1 MKLLRMIW
9 IALAT
14 IVAVYAAVCAY
25 IYISQDRMFYFPTKD
40 FAVNP
45 ADYDLKF
52 QDVFINVGQDETIHG
67 WYFPQ
72 AQNPKSARTVLFCH
86 GNGGNISHR
95 FETVIFL
102 LQRGVNV
109 MMFDYRGY
117 GRSSGRPTETNT
129 YDDVR
134 AVYDW
139 LISEKNVKP
148 NDIIVFGRSLGGAV
162 AVDLASKVSCGGLI
176 VESSFDSATEM
187 AKGYFP
193 FFPAELL
200 IKYRYDSI
208 SKISKVSCPMLFTHS
223 PADEL
228 IPFDRGKR
236 LFEAAPEPKT
246 FYEISGGHNQRTY
259 LDESG
264 YIKVIDDLLKQES
277 AGRN

>member
-1 MKLLRMIW
+1 MIW

-14 IVAVYAAVCAY
+14 ILAVYAAVCVY
-25 IYISQDRMFYFPTKD
+25 IYMAQDRMFYFPTKD

-45 ADYDLKF
+45 VDYNLDF

-67 WYFPQ
+67 WYFSQPQ
-72 AQNPKSARTVLFCH
+72 NQNAARTVLFCH

-95 FETVIFL
+95 LETVIFL

-129 YDDVR
+129 YDDVKV
-134 AVYDW
+134 AYDW
-139 LISEKNVKP
+139 LISEKSAKP
-148 NDIIVFGRSLGGAV
+148 SDIIIFGRSLGGAV
-162 AVDLASKVSCGGLI
+162 AVELASKVSCGGLI
-176 VESSFDSATEM
+176 VESSFDSAIEM

-193 FFPAELL
+193 FFPAGLL

-208 SKISKVSCPMLFTHS
+208 SKISKVDCLKLFTHS
-223 PADEL
+223 PADDL
-228 IPFDRGKR
+228 IPFERGKK

-246 FYEISGGHNQRTY
+246 FYEISGGHNQRIY
-259 LDESG
+259 LDDPG
-264 YIKVIDDLLKQES
+264 YIKAIDNLLMQES
-277 AGRN
+277 ENRN

>member
-14 IVAVYAAVCAY
+14 IVTVYAAVCAY
-25 IYISQDRMFYFPTKD
+25 IYMAQDRMFYFPTKD
-40 FAVNP
+40 FTVNP
-45 ADYDLKF
+45 ANYDLKF
-52 QDVFINVGQDETIHG
+52 QDVFINVDQDETIHG

-72 AQNPKSARTVLFCH
+72 AQDPESARTVLFCH

-95 FETVIFL
+95 LETVIFL

-162 AVDLASKVSCGGLI
+162 AVDLASRVSCGGLI
-176 VESSFDSATEM
+176 VESTFDSAIEM

-193 FFPAELL
+193 LFPAGLL
-200 IKYRYDSI
+200 IKYSYNSI
-208 SKISKVSCPMLFTHS
+208 SKISKVDCLKLFTHS
-223 PADEL
+223 PVDDL
-228 IPFDRGKR
+228 VPFERGKR

-246 FYEISGGHNQRTY
+246 FFEISGGHNERTY
-259 LDESG
+259 LDDPG
-264 YIKVIDDLLKQES
+264 YIEVIDNLLKQES